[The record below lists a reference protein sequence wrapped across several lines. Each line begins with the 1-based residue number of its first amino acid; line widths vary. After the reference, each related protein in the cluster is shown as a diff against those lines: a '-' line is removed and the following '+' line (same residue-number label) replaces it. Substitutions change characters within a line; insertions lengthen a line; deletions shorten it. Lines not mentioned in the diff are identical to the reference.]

1 MICNFFSSSQFY
13 HTNYKEINMLY
24 QIITSCIAFS
34 PHGQFQPCVFYCQS
48 SGVAARPECCNRAA

>member
-1 MICNFFSSSQFY
+1 
-13 HTNYKEINMLY
+13 MLY